1 MKYGRINLNIDYSKA
16 GVDASDKYTL
26 PADSEVPCPGK
37 VAGNHPYLD
46 CYLLDNALNTYRRR
60 SVIICPGGAY
70 YFTSQREA
78 EAVAMKFLSKGIQ
91 AFILWYSV
99 APAIFPMALM
109 EAASAVKIV
118 RDHADEWCIDPDKI
132 AIMGF
137 SAGGH
142 LAGSLSVMWNKGFLA
157 ESLGVRESEIRPNG
171 SILCYPVITSGEKAH
186 RGSFDN
192 LLRGLSDDYLEVTS
206 LEKQVDENTPPTFIW
221 HTWTDEM
228 VPVENSLYYML
239 ALREHNV
246 SCEAHIYKEG
256 PHGISL
262 ANRET
267 ARDPIA
273 GSIVPEA
280 QDWIDHAVTWLNNL

>member
-1 MKYGRINLNIDYSKA
+1 MKYGRIHLNIDYSAA
-16 GVDASDKYTL
+16 GVDVSDKYIL
-26 PADSEVPCPGK
+26 PADSDVPCPGK

-46 CYLLDNALNTYRRR
+46 CYLLDEALNSFKRRA
-60 SVIICPGGAY
+60 VIICPGGAY
-70 YFTSQREA
+70 HFTSVREA
-78 EAVAMKFLSKGIQ
+78 EAVAMKFLAKGIQ

-99 APAIFPMALM
+99 EPAVFPMALM
-109 EAASAVKIV
+109 ELATAVKLV
-118 RDHADEWCIDPDKI
+118 RDRSGEWGIALDKI
-132 AIMGF
+132 AVMGF

-157 ESLGVRESEIRPNG
+157 ESLGVSENEIRPDG

-186 RGSFDN
+186 HGSIEN
-192 LLRGLSDDYLEVTS
+192 LLRGLPDDYLELVS
-206 LEKQVDENTPPTFIW
+206 LEKQVDSNTPPTFIW

-239 ALREHNV
+239 ALKEHNV

-267 ARDPIA
+267 ARDPVA

-280 QDWIDHAVTWLNNL
+280 QDWIDHAITWLKNL

>member
-1 MKYGRINLNIDYSKA
+1 MKYGRIHLNIDYSAA
-16 GVDASDKYTL
+16 GVDVSDKYIL
-26 PADSEVPCPGK
+26 PADSDVPCPGK

-46 CYLLDNALNTYRRR
+46 CYLLDEALNSFKRRA
-60 SVIICPGGAY
+60 VIICPGGAY
-70 YFTSQREA
+70 HFTSVREA
-78 EAVAMKFLSKGIQ
+78 EAVAMKFLAKGIQ

-99 APAIFPMALM
+99 EPAVFPMALM
-109 EAASAVKIV
+109 ELATAVKLV
-118 RDHADEWCIDPDKI
+118 RDRSGEWGIALDKI
-132 AIMGF
+132 AVMGF

-157 ESLGVRESEIRPNG
+157 ESLGVSENEIRPDG

-186 RGSFDN
+186 RGSIEN
-192 LLRGLSDDYLEVTS
+192 LLRGLPDDYLELVS
-206 LEKQVDENTPPTFIW
+206 LEKQVDSNTPPTFIW

-239 ALREHNV
+239 ALKEHNV

-267 ARDPIA
+267 ARDPVA

-280 QDWIDHAVTWLNNL
+280 QDWIDHAITWLKNL